1 MSINNIRIS
10 PSRFAAMMT
19 NGRKKDEPGQTFY
32 SLAETI
38 AMEAIG
44 VEMEQITTR
53 EMQWG
58 IDYEPFAI
66 AAYEAIYNV
75 VVTPCVKRIQA
86 PEKEF
91 AFVTGEPDGLI
102 GSDFLIEVKCP
113 NQANHLKNLRNGEQ
127 VKLYYD
133 QMQGY
138 MWLTGREWCNFV
150 SYHPN
155 FPEHL
160 QLAVYPVERDEERIE
175 QIKERCLLLY
185 AEVQKIIEELNKHY
199 KK

>member
-1 MSINNIRIS
+1 MIENIRIS

-44 VEMEQITTR
+44 VQMEQITTR

-58 IDYEPFAI
+58 IEHEPFAI
-66 AAYEAIYNV
+66 AAYEAKYEV
-75 VVTPCVKRIQA
+75 VVTPCVERIQA

-102 GSDFLIEVKCP
+102 HGDGLIEVKCP
-113 NQANHLKNLRNGEQ
+113 NQANHLKNLRSGEQ

-138 MWLTGREWCNFV
+138 MWLTSRDVCDFV
-150 SYHPN
+150 SYHPY

-160 QLAVYPVERDEERIE
+160 QLAVYPVKRDENRIN
-175 QIKERCLLLY
+175 QLKERCLLLY
-185 AEVQKIIEELNKHY
+185 AEVKKIIEELNNHY